1 VTDTIR
7 PYSEI
12 GYVVAD
18 RIATITLSRPDQLNA
33 FTQIMRDELIDAF
46 DQADSDDNVRAVV
59 VTGRGRAFCA
69 GADLSAGGATFNA
82 DRRQRSGAMA
92 ETIDGVPRDG
102 GGKVSLRIA
111 ASLKPV
117 IAAING
123 PAVGVGVTMTL
134 PMDIRLAAD
143 TAKFG
148 FVFSRRGLV
157 MEAASSWFLPRV
169 VGISQAMEW
178 VATGRVFDAAE
189 ALRGGLVART
199 YPADELLPAAYEL
212 AREIADNTSGVAV
225 ATSRQL
231 MWRMLGA
238 DSPWEAHRLDSRGIY
253 LLGKTPDVAE
263 GVTSFLEKRRPRF
276 PMRVSTDLPDLGP
289 RWPEPPGYL
298 T

>member
-1 VTDTIR
+1 VPDTTR
-7 PYSEI
+7 TYSEI

-18 RIATITLSRPDQLNA
+18 RVATITLSRPDQLNA
-33 FTQIMRDELIDAF
+33 FTVVMRDELIDAF
-46 DQADSDDNVRAVV
+46 DRTDSDDDVRAVV

-69 GADLSAGGATFNA
+69 GADLSRGGDTFNA
-82 DRRQRSGAMA
+82 DRRQRPGTEA
-92 ETIDGVPRDG
+92 IDGVPRDG
-102 GGKVSLRIA
+102 GGQVSLRVA

-123 PAVGVGVTMTL
+123 PAVGVGITMTL

-169 VGISQAMEW
+169 VGISQALEW

-199 YPADELLPAAYEL
+199 YPVGDLLPAAYAL
-212 AREIADNTSGVAV
+212 AREIADNTSAVAV

-238 DSPWEAHRLDSRGIY
+238 DSPWEAHRLDSRGVHM
-253 LLGKTPDVAE
+253 LGKAPDVAE
-263 GVTSFLEKRRPRF
+263 GVTAFLEKRQPRF

-298 T
+298 R

>member
-1 VTDTIR
+1 MADTIR

-12 GYVVAD
+12 DYLAAD
-18 RIATITLSRPDQLNA
+18 RVATITLSRPDQLNA
-33 FTQIMRDELIDAF
+33 FTQVMRDELIDAF
-46 DQADSDDNVRAVV
+46 DRADSDDDVRAVV

-69 GADLSAGGATFNA
+69 GADLSGGGNTFNA
-82 DRRQRSGAMA
+82 DRRQRPGATA

-102 GGKVSLRIA
+102 GGKVSLRVA

-123 PAVGVGVTMTL
+123 HAVGVGVTMTL

-169 VGISQAMEW
+169 VGISQALEW

-199 YPADELLPAAYEL
+199 YSVGELLPAAYAL
-212 AREIADNTSGVAV
+212 AREIADNTSAVAV

-253 LLGKTPDVAE
+253 LLGKAPDVAE
-263 GVTSFLEKRRPRF
+263 GVTAFLEKRQPHF
-276 PMRVSTDLPDLGP
+276 PMRVGTDLPDLGP
-289 RWPEPPGYL
+289 RWPERPGYL